1 MGPRMRSLVPACTAA
16 VLAAALA
23 APASAP
29 ARDVTVKSFDGTS
42 INTHFFPAANR
53 HGKRVP
59 TVLVG
64 PGWSAPGDTNP
75 DSKTSTV
82 FGAIGLGPLRRAGY
96 NVLTWDP
103 RGFGKSTGTVETDS
117 PKFEGRDVSALID
130 FVARQ
135 PEAKLDGRRDPR
147 VGMAGASYGGGIQ
160 LVTAAIDHR
169 VDAIVPDIAWNSLV
183 TSLGKNETAKSGW
196 GLSLY
201 AAAVAAGGRLDPQIT
216 QSATQAASTFVVS
229 AASRN
234 FYASRGPGKLVG
246 RIKAPTLLIQGTVDT
261 LFTLD
266 EAVRNYAI
274 LRRHHVPTKMLWF
287 CGGHG
292 VCLTKPG
299 DTARIQRDTL
309 AWLARWL
316 DRRKHVRTGPG
327 FEWLDQNGHSYS
339 APRYPLRGG
348 GALAGS
354 GGGTLP
360 LVAGGGSGPVTPPPG
375 SAFGPL
381 GGPFIAGE
389 ASNAVTVAIK
399 PPARGTA
406 VVLGAPRLSFDYK
419 GTAPSADARVLAQI
433 LDRRTHKVLGNQ
445 IMPIRVTLDGASH
458 SVKLPLE
465 IVAAT
470 ATHGSSFALQ
480 LVAQSA
486 LYNAHPAGG
495 SITFSNVRVSFPVV
509 RP

>member
-1 MGPRMRSLVPACTAA
+1 MRLRAPALAGCI
-16 VLAAALA
+16 LAAGLA
-23 APASAP
+23 APGTAP
-29 ARDVTVKSFDGTS
+29 ARDATVKSFDGTS
-42 INTHFFPAANR
+42 LNTHFFPAKNMG
-53 HGKRVP
+53 GKRVP

-75 DSKTSTV
+75 NSKTSTV
-82 FGAIGLGPLRRAGY
+82 FGAIGLGPLRRAGF

-103 RGFGKSTGTVETDS
+103 RGFGKSSGTVETDS

-130 FVARQ
+130 FVAKQ
-135 PEAKLDGRRDPR
+135 PEALLDRKGDPR

-160 LVTAAIDHR
+160 LVTAASDRR

-201 AAAVAAGGRLDPQIT
+201 AAAVAAGGRLDPAIT
-216 QSATQAASTFVVS
+216 QSATDAGATFVVS
-229 AASRN
+229 PASRS
-234 FYASRGPGKLVG
+234 FFATRGPGNNLVA
-246 RIKAPTLLIQGTVDT
+246 RIRVPTLLIQGTVDT

-266 EAVRNYAI
+266 EAVRNYTI

-292 VCLTKPG
+292 VCITNPG
-299 DTARIQRDTL
+299 NTARIQSDTV
-309 AWLARWL
+309 AWLERWL
-316 DRRKHVRTGPG
+316 ARRKHVRTGPG

-339 APRYPLRGG
+339 APRYPLQSAGT
-348 GALAGS
+348 LAGS
-354 GGGTLP
+354 GGGTLS
-360 LVAGGGSGPVTPPPG
+360 LVAAGGSGPVTPPPG

-381 GGPFIAGE
+381 GGVFIAGE
-389 ASNAVTVAIK
+389 ASNAVNVSIK
-399 PPARGTA
+399 APARA
-406 VVLGAPRLSFDYK
+406 KAIILGAPRLSFDYQ
-419 GTAPSADARVLAQI
+419 GTAPSANARVLAQI

-445 IMPIRVTLDGASH
+445 ITPIPVTLDGASH

-465 IVAAT
+465 IVVAT
-470 ATHGSSFALQ
+470 ATHRSDFALQ

-486 LYNAHPAGG
+486 LYNAHPQGG
-495 SITFSNVRVSFPVV
+495 TVAFSNVKVSLPVV
-509 RP
+509 R